1 MRFFY
6 SISMLLLFLVLAL
19 LHFAGCG
26 GVEVD
31 GEQVDGGQPCTAQT
45 VQQAHDQGCAGAGPT
60 LSYAYSLDG
69 LCTAY
74 TVCGP

>member
-6 SISMLLLFLVLAL
+6 SLSMLLFLFLAI

-26 GVEVD
+26 GVEVS
-31 GEQVDGGQPCTAQT
+31 GEQVDGGQPCNALT
-45 VQQAHDQGCAGAGPT
+45 VQQAHDQGCAGAKPT

>member
-6 SISMLLLFLVLAL
+6 SLAMLLFLFLAI

-31 GEQVDGGQPCTAQT
+31 GEQVDGGQPCNALT
-45 VQQAHDQGCAGAGPT
+45 VQQVHDQVCAGAAPT
-60 LSYAYSLDG
+60 ISYAYSLDG